1 MSYTI
6 REIIESLNKGETINI
21 FKTDKANGENA

>member
-6 REIIESLNKGETINI
+6 RDIVESLNKGENVNI
-21 FKTDKANGENA
+21 YKTDKANGENA